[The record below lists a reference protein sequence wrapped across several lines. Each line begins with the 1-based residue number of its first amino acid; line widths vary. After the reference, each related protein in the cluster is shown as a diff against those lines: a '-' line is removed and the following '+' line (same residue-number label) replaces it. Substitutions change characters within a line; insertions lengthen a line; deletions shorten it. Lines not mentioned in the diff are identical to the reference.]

1 MSAKQVSP
9 SRNPPRKRPVS
20 PSRRGWGLVQRL
32 HRRDLILLSG
42 VLSLACVSVLVVV
55 FLVLSYQSAPGAL
68 PETISQPGP
77 QPTHT
82 VTFVQITGLGQ
93 YASAQAAAQAW
104 ASDAQL
110 VSANAVWPKVLSKD
124 QVGEP
129 TVWTY
134 RFYSPAKARLFFV
147 TVDPA
152 GQLQTIEHVAPV
164 TLPPATIAADSW
176 LVDSPAALAL
186 WLDNGGAKMLG
197 GNPGLELL
205 IQLRSVTNKP
215 NPVWLIAGLNNQ
227 TEEVHTVIID
237 ANQGVVTVTQPG
249 S

>member
-1 MSAKQVSP
+1 
-9 SRNPPRKRPVS
+9 
-20 PSRRGWGLVQRL
+20 
-32 HRRDLILLSG
+32 LSG
-42 VLSLACVSVLVVV
+42 VLALACVSVLVVI
-55 FLVLSYQSAPGAL
+55 FLVLSYQPASGSL
-68 PETISQPGP
+68 PQTAGQPGP

-93 YASAQAAAQAW
+93 YAPAQAAAQEW
-104 ASDAQL
+104 AADAQL
-110 VSANAVWPKVLSKD
+110 VSANATWPRVISKE

-129 TVWTY
+129 AVWTY

-152 GQLQTIEHVAPV
+152 GQVQTIEHVAPV
-164 TLPPATIAADSW
+164 TLPPATIAADNW

-197 GNPGLELL
+197 SNPGLELL
-205 IQLRSVTNKP
+205 IQLRSVTNNP
-215 NPVWLIAGLNNQ
+215 NPVWLVAGLNNQ
-227 TEEVHTVIID
+227 SEEVYTVIID
-237 ANQGVVTVTQPG
+237 ASQGVVTVTQPG